1 MSQTIATPPT
11 VRLNSDVIGKPVSRP
26 EGPAKV
32 SGAAKYA
39 AEYNVPDLWYGYI
52 VDSPIAKGKITK
64 IDTAPVLALPGVKQV
79 FSHENVPS
87 LAWFDRSYKDDVAP
101 GGSPVRPLHE
111 PDIRFSQQPVAL
123 VVAETFELARY
134 AASLLRIEYA
144 VDEDFNTDL
153 TKARAAGQGYDAPK
167 GKTGFVPP
175 PKPKGDAGAAFKA
188 APHQVAGEYTHHAQ
202 HHNPMEMFA
211 TTVEWLGDGKKLKI
225 YDKTQGAPNV
235 QQYISK
241 IFGLSKDEARVISR
255 YTGGAFGSGLR
266 PQPQVFLAVLAAL
279 ELEHSVRVSMTR
291 PQMFSMGHRP
301 HTLQELKLSA
311 DDQGF
316 LQSLEHQA
324 FAETSRFEDETET
337 VVNWS
342 GILYQCANS
351 KFGYELAKL
360 DLNTPADM
368 RAPGAATGSF
378 AIECAVDEL
387 ACQAGIDPLQF
398 RLLNYTYA
406 DPTEDKPFSSKRL
419 LDCYQEA
426 ARRFGWDQRNPAPR
440 ATREGNLLVGW
451 GLGTGCWDASMQK
464 AAAQASL
471 AADGRLTVRSATND
485 QGAGTYVIM
494 TQIAAQTLGLPVEQV
509 TFQLGDTTFPA
520 APVQGGSWT
529 AASVG
534 SAVQAVCQEVGKKLL
549 KLAQKMDDSPLQGVD
564 FEDVQFADGCL
575 RANEDIS
582 RSVRIADVLAAS
594 GEAAVEAESSAAPN
608 PAGALQYS
616 MHSHNA
622 VFVEVKVD
630 EDLGTIHVTRVV
642 NAVAAGRILN
652 PKTARSQVLGGTVWG
667 IGMAL
672 MEEAYLDNTL
682 GRYMNHDYA
691 EYHIPVNADIHKID
705 VIFVEEE
712 DDIVNPLGV
721 KGVGEIGMLGVAAA
735 IANAVYH
742 ATGKRVRNL
751 PLTLDKLL

>member
-11 VRLNSDVIGKPVSRP
+11 VRLDSDVIGKPISRP

-32 SGAAKYA
+32 SGSAKYA
-39 AEYNVPDLWYGYI
+39 AEYNVPNLWYGYI
-52 VDSPIAKGKITK
+52 VDSPITKGKITK
-64 IDTAPVLALPGVKQV
+64 IDATAVLALPGVKQV

-87 LAWFDRSYKDDVAP
+87 LPWFDRSYKDDVAP
-101 GGSPVRPLHE
+101 GGSPFRPLHE
-111 PDIRFSQQPVAL
+111 GNILFSQQPVAL

-134 AASLLRIEYA
+134 AASILRIDYE

-153 TKARAAGQGYDAPK
+153 DKARAAGKGFDAPK
-167 GKTGFVPP
+167 GKSGFQPP
-175 PKPKGDAGAAFKA
+175 PKSKGDSDKAYAA
-188 APHQVAGEYTHHAQ
+188 APHQVEGTYTHHAQ

-211 TTVEWLGDGKKLKI
+211 STVEWLGDGKKLKI

-235 QQYISK
+235 QQYLSK
-241 IFGLSKDEARVISR
+241 IFGLSKEEARVISK

-266 PQPQVFLAVLAAL
+266 PQHQVFLAVMAAL
-279 ELEHSVRVSMTR
+279 ELEHSVRVSLTR
-291 PQMFSMGHRP
+291 QQMFSLGHRP
-301 HTLQELKLSA
+301 HTIQDLKLAA
-311 DDQGF
+311 DDQGY
-316 LQSLEHQA
+316 LQALEHQA
-324 FAETSRFEDETET
+324 FAETSQYEDETET

-342 GILYQCANS
+342 GILYKCDNT
-351 KFGYELAKL
+351 KFGYELAKI
-360 DLNTPADM
+360 DVDTPADM

-378 AIECAVDEL
+378 AIESAIDEL
-387 ACQAGIDPLQF
+387 SYKAGVDPLEF
-398 RLLNYTYA
+398 RLLNYTYS
-406 DPTEDKPFSSKRL
+406 DPTVDKPFSSKRL
-419 LDCYQEA
+419 IDCYHEGA
-426 ARRFGWDQRNPAPR
+426 ARFGWGQRNPAPR
-440 ATREGNLLVGW
+440 SMREGNLLVGW
-451 GLGTGCWDASMQK
+451 GMGSGCWEAAMHK
-464 AAAQASL
+464 AAAKASL
-471 AADGRLTVRSATND
+471 AADGQLTVRSATND

-494 TQIAAQTLGLPVEQV
+494 TQIAAQTLGLPLTQV
-509 TFQLGDTTFPA
+509 TFVLGDTDFPV

-534 SAVQAVCQEVGKKLL
+534 SAVQATCQEVGKKLL
-549 KLAQKMDDSPLQGVD
+549 KLAQKMDDSPLAGVD
-564 FEDVQFADGCL
+564 FEDVQFADGRI

-582 RSVRIADVLAAS
+582 RSVSIQDVLAAS
-594 GEAAVEAESSAAPN
+594 GEATVEAESSAQPN
-608 PAGALQYS
+608 PANNLKYS

-622 VFVEVKVD
+622 AFVEVKVD

-667 IGMAL
+667 ISMAL
-672 MEEAYLDNTL
+672 MEETYLDNNF
-682 GRYMNHDYA
+682 GRYMNHNYA

-712 DDIVNPLGV
+712 DDFVNPLGV

-742 ATGKRVRNL
+742 ATGKRIRNL
-751 PLTLDKLL
+751 PLTIDKLL